1 MLLNEVSDMENV
13 IDQCEENS
21 PVQDFAKIQ
30 HIVEHA
36 AHLLPAQG
44 PIDVFVHHNTL
55 HAFEDLRFDQ
65 AVMKGHEVY
74 GCEPYL
80 SEERYRAKLKR
91 GRFTTDDL
99 FDVLLDDLGDE
110 AHVLIG
116 FMGTRFHLR
125 LAMLEHSLHTGPVA
139 ELRWVISETDALSRF
154 RKEASSE
161 TKSRMIE
168 QTRRW
173 VMRDLQNGKTET
185 DPHIKAVVNRLFQR
199 FNRSK
204 IDSWSEQIWET
215 FTLHLLW
222 EVCYLGAEST
232 NGFALPGSQK
242 LRHRDLLYETTG
254 SDIDDVVNEILIRF
268 CAAFLDQGFSNW
280 SLPERDAGFFAAF
293 HSLYSTGKTMEWW
306 LKGLPAE
313 LKRIA
318 QEKMTPLEIIAD
330 SLQQLG
336 LAEEDYEE
344 YISQTLLALRGWAG
358 MIWQMETNAEWTVR
372 PAPAGTLVEY
382 LAVRLL
388 LERFAVSAFYRQTT
402 KGNIPLNQIHATLKD
417 RQRGSTRVSADERA
431 YLLFQLAQVRG
442 WNPCE
447 LHQQNEE
454 AWTRLIKE
462 IETFNGFERRRIYH
476 LAYERR
482 YRHQTLDAVALLAK
496 QARDSRVDPEK
507 AQRPLFQLVTCI
519 DDREESFRR
528 HLEEVVPECETLAA
542 AGFYA
547 VAMYFRGVTD
557 AHFRPLCPVSIKPD
571 HYVTEE
577 VAYSLT
583 ATSQSREEARRILG
597 AASHRWHL
605 GSRSLMGGIITSV
618 LGSLASIPMVTRI
631 LFPRTTA
638 QAKKLFGSLIQP
650 PAVTELH
657 LHREAETPGPE
668 ESHLGYSL
676 NEMAD
681 IVERILQDIGLTK
694 NISRLVLF
702 VGHGSGSL
710 NNPHESAYNCG
721 ACSGGRG
728 GPNARAFSKMAND
741 PQIRKMLAERGLKI
755 PDDTVFISAY
765 HNTCD
770 EDVIYYDLDSI
781 PRSHRK
787 EFEQVRDYIVEARA
801 RNAHERCRRFE
812 SADLAMPVSKSL
824 EHVEARAED
833 LSQARPEYNH
843 ATDALCFVGRRDWSR
858 NLFLDRR
865 AFLTSYDPTQDD
877 EQATILA
884 RILAAAIPV
893 CAGINLEYY
902 FSTVDPDGYG
912 CGSKLPH
919 NVTSLLGVMEGAASD
934 MRPGLS
940 RQMVEIHEPVRILF
954 VIETTKQQMLGIM
967 KDNPTIDILVRNEW
981 LQLAILDPDSAEISV
996 FHKGEFQRYNPET
1009 TQLPQVESS
1018 YQWYRGQRDHLGF
1031 AQIIGSRQTS
1041 RIEQAAGKIDG
1052 EVA

>member
-1 MLLNEVSDMENV
+1 MENV
-13 IDQCEENS
+13 IDQTEEAILGEACAK
-21 PVQDFAKIQ
+21 VQHMI
-30 HIVEHA
+30 EHA
-36 AHLLPAQG
+36 AHFLPAQG
-44 PIDVFVHHNTL
+44 PITVFVHHNTL

-91 GRFTTDDL
+91 GRFNTDDL

-110 AHVLIG
+110 GHVLIG
-116 FMGTRFHLR
+116 FMGTRFHLW

-139 ELRWVISETDALSRF
+139 ELRWVITETDALSRF
-154 RKEASSE
+154 RKEASTE
-161 TKSRMIE
+161 TKQRMIE

-173 VMRDLQNGKTET
+173 VMRDLQNGNDEA
-185 DPHIKAVVNRLFQR
+185 DPHIKEVVKNLFER
-199 FNRSK
+199 FNGSR
-204 IDSWSEQIWET
+204 IDSWSEHVWEA
-215 FTLHLLW
+215 FTLQLLW
-222 EVCYLGAEST
+222 DVCFIGAEST
-232 NGFALPGSQK
+232 NGFALPVTHK
-242 LRHRDLLYETTG
+242 LRHRDLLLETTG
-254 SDIDDVVNEILIRF
+254 CDIDDSVNEVLIRF

-280 SLPERDAGFFAAF
+280 PLPQRDAGFFAAF
-293 HSLYSTGKTMEWW
+293 HSMYSSGKTMEWW

-313 LKRIA
+313 LKRIE
-318 QEKMTPLEIIAD
+318 QEKMSPLDIITD

-336 LAEEDYEE
+336 LPEENHEE

-358 MIWQMETNAEWTVR
+358 IIWQMETNAEWTVR
-372 PAPAGTLVEY
+372 PAPQGTLIEY
-382 LAVRLL
+382 LAARLL
-388 LERFAVSAFYRQTT
+388 LERFAISAFYRKET
-402 KGNIPLNQIHATLKD
+402 GSRLPLDEIHAALTAK
-417 RQRGSTRVSADERA
+417 REQSAFVSADERA

-447 LHQQNEE
+447 LHQQNKE

-462 IETFNGFERRRIYH
+462 IETFDGFERRRIYH

-482 YRHQTLDAVALLAK
+482 YRHQTLDAVSVLAK
-496 QARDSRVDPEK
+496 QACDSRVKPGEAD
-507 AQRPLFQLVTCI
+507 RPLFQLITCI

-528 HLEEVVPECETLAA
+528 HLEEVIPECETLAA

-547 VAMYFRGVTD
+547 VAMYFRGVSE

-583 ATSQSREEARRILG
+583 ASSRSREDARRILG
-597 AASHRWHL
+597 AASHRLHL
-605 GSRSLMGGIITSV
+605 GSRSLMGGILTSV
-618 LGSLASIPMVTRI
+618 LGSLASIPMVARI

-638 QAKKLFGSLIQP
+638 QARKLFGSLIQP

-657 LHREAETPGPE
+657 LHREAETPGPD

-676 NEMAD
+676 DEMAD
-681 IVERILQDIGLTK
+681 IVERILQDIGLID
-694 NISRLVLF
+694 NMSRIIVF

-741 PQIRKMLAERGLKI
+741 PQIRKMLVERGLII
-755 PDDTVFISAY
+755 PEDTVFVSNF

-770 EDVIYYDLDSI
+770 EDVTYFDLDVI

-787 EFEQVRDYIVEARA
+787 EFEQVRAYIDEARA

-812 SADLAMPVSKSL
+812 SADLAMPISKSL
-824 EHVEARAED
+824 EHVEGRAED

-858 NLFLDRR
+858 DLFLDRR

-877 EQATILA
+877 EQASILA

-954 VIETTKQQMLGIM
+954 VIETTQQQMLGIM
-967 KDNPTIDILVRNEW
+967 NDNPTIDILVRNEW
-981 LQLAILDPDSAEISV
+981 LQLAILDPDTAEIHV
-996 FHKGEFQRYNPET
+996 FHKGEFQLYNPET

-1018 YQWYRGQRDHLGF
+1018 YEWYRGQRDHLGF
-1031 AQIIGSRQTS
+1031 AQIVTSQQESPPVKQTES
-1041 RIEQAAGKIDG
+1041 TNNG

>member
-1 MLLNEVSDMENV
+1 MENV
-13 IDQCEENS
+13 INQVEKSITPENS
-21 PVQDFAKIQ
+21 SRLL

-55 HAFEDLRFDQ
+55 HAFEDYHFDQ

-99 FDVLLDDLGDE
+99 FEVLLDDLGDE
-110 AHVLIG
+110 GHVLIG

-154 RKEASSE
+154 RKEASIT
-161 TKSRMIE
+161 TKERMID

-173 VMRDLQNGKTET
+173 VMRDLTGSQTET
-185 DPHIKAVVNRLFQR
+185 DPQIREVIKNLFER
-199 FNRSK
+199 FNSTR
-204 IDSWSEQIWET
+204 IDSWNNQAWEA
-215 FTLHLLW
+215 FTLRLLW
-222 EVCYLGAEST
+222 EVCYIGAEST
-232 NGFALPGSQK
+232 NGFSLPVSQK
-242 LRHRDLLYETTG
+242 LRHRDLLVEATG
-254 SDIDDVVNEILIRF
+254 CDIDDFVNEVLIRF

-280 SLPERDAGFFAAF
+280 ALPDRDAGFFAAF
-293 HSLYSTGKTMEWW
+293 KSMFRSGKSMEWW
-306 LKGLPAE
+306 LRGLPEE
-313 LKRIA
+313 LKRIEQA
-318 QEKMTPLEIIAD
+318 GMTPVDVIAD

-336 LAEEDYEE
+336 LPAEEHEA
-344 YISQTLLALRGWAG
+344 YITQTLLALRGWAG

-372 PAPAGTLVEY
+372 PAPSGTLVEY

-388 LERFAVSAFYRQTT
+388 LERFAISTFYQQET
-402 KGNIPLNQIHATLKD
+402 GSNIPLEEVYPVLKK
-417 RQRGSTRVSADERA
+417 QLGHSAAASADERA

-442 WNPCE
+442 WCPSE
-447 LHQQNEE
+447 LHQQTGD

-462 IETFNGFERRRIYH
+462 IETFNGYERRRIYH

-482 YRHQTLDAVALLAK
+482 YRHQTLDAVAIHAR
-496 QARDSRVDPEK
+496 QACTAREQQSQVKR
-507 AQRPLFQLVTCI
+507 ASFQLITCI

-528 HLEEVVPECETLAA
+528 HLEEVVPSCETFAA

-583 ATSQSREEARRILG
+583 ASSRSREDARRILG
-597 AASHRWHL
+597 AASHRWHI
-605 GSRSLMGGIITSV
+605 GSRTLMGGIVTSV

-631 LFPRTTA
+631 LFPRLTA
-638 QAKKLFGSLIQP
+638 QARKLFGSIIQP

-657 LHREAETPGPE
+657 LHREAESPGPE
-668 ESHLGYSL
+668 DSHLGYSL
-676 NEMAD
+676 EEMAD
-681 IVERILQDIGLTK
+681 IVERILQDIGLTE
-694 NISRLVLF
+694 NMSRLIVF

-728 GPNARAFSKMAND
+728 GPNARAFSQMAND
-741 PQIRKMLAERGLKI
+741 PRIRKMLAERGLVI
-755 PDDTVFISAY
+755 PEDTVFVGVF

-770 EDVIYYDLDSI
+770 EDVSYYDLDSV

-787 EFEQVRDYIVEARA
+787 EFEQVRAYIDQARA

-812 SADLAMPVSKSL
+812 SADLAMPVSKAL
-824 EHVEARAED
+824 EHVEGRAED

-877 EQATILA
+877 GQASILA
-884 RILAAAIPV
+884 RILAAAVPV

-919 NVTSLLGVMEGAASD
+919 NVTALLGVMEGAASD

-954 VIETTKQQMLGIM
+954 VIETTAEKMLRIM
-967 KDNPTIDILVRNEW
+967 QDNPTIDQLVRNQW
-981 LQLAILDPDSAEISV
+981 VQLAILNPDSNAIHV
-996 FHKGEFQRYNPET
+996 FHQGEFQLYNPET

-1018 YQWYRGQRDHLGF
+1018 FDWYRGQRDHLGY
-1031 AQIIGSRQTS
+1031 AQIVQK
-1041 RIEQAAGKIDG
+1041 QGKANSSEPAVNVQDG

>member
-1 MLLNEVSDMENV
+1 MENV
-13 IDQCEENS
+13 IDHTKKAVPDEVCLK
-21 PVQDFAKIQ
+21 VQQ
-30 HIVEHA
+30 MVEHA

-80 SEERYRAKLKR
+80 SEERYRAELKR
-91 GRFTTDDL
+91 GRFNKEDL

-139 ELRWVISETDALSRF
+139 ELRWVITETDALSRF
-154 RKEASSE
+154 RKEASAE

-173 VMRDLQNGKTET
+173 VMRDLQNGNDEA
-185 DPHIKAVVNRLFQR
+185 DPHIKTVVKSLFER
-199 FNRSK
+199 FDGSR
-204 IDSWSEQIWET
+204 IDSWDEHVWEA

-222 EVCYLGAEST
+222 EVCYIGAETT
-232 NGFALPGSQK
+232 NGFALSVSPK
-242 LRHRDLLYETTG
+242 LRHCDLLLEATG
-254 SDIDDVVNEILIRF
+254 FNIDNSVNEILIRF
-268 CAAFLDQGFSNW
+268 CAAFLDQGFSSW
-280 SLPERDAGFFAAF
+280 ALPQRDAGFFAAF
-293 HSLYSTGKTMEWW
+293 HSMFSCGKTMEWW

-313 LKRIA
+313 LKRIE
-318 QEKMTPLEIIAD
+318 QEEMSPLEVIAD

-336 LAEEDYEE
+336 LSEEEHE
-344 YISQTLLALRGWAG
+344 AYISQTLLALRGWAG

-372 PAPAGTLVEY
+372 PAPEGTLIEY

-388 LERFAVSAFYRQTT
+388 LERFAISAFYRQET
-402 KGNIPLNQIHATLKD
+402 GSSIPLDKIHLVLKK
-417 RQRGSTRVSADERA
+417 QREQTAFVSADERA
-431 YLLFQLAQVRG
+431 YLLFQLAQLRG

-447 LHQQNEE
+447 LHHQNKD
-454 AWTRLIKE
+454 AWTRLIRE
-462 IETFNGFERRRIYH
+462 IVTFDGFERRRIYH

-482 YRHQTLDAVALLAK
+482 YRHQTLDAVSVLAK
-496 QARDSRVDPEK
+496 QAKLERAKQQEIE
-507 AQRPLFQLVTCI
+507 RPLFQLITCI

-528 HLEEVVPECETLAA
+528 HLEEVVPACETLAA

-583 ATSQSREEARRILG
+583 ATSQSREEARRMLG

-605 GSRSLMGGIITSV
+605 GSRSLFGGIITSV

-638 QAKKLFGSLIQP
+638 QAKKIFGSIIQP

-657 LHREAETPGPE
+657 LHREAETPGPD
-668 ESHLGYSL
+668 ESHLGYSVD
-676 NEMAD
+676 EMVD
-681 IVERILQDIGLTK
+681 IVGRILRDIGLTE
-694 NISRLVLF
+694 NMSRLIVF

-741 PQIRKMLAERGLKI
+741 PQIRRMLAEEGLEI
-755 PDDTVFISAY
+755 PDDTVFISAF

-824 EHVEARAED
+824 EHVEGRAED

-877 EQATILA
+877 EQASILA

-902 FSTVDPDGYG
+902 FSTIDPDGYG

-954 VIETTKQQMLGIM
+954 VIETTQKQMLGIM
-967 KDNPTIDILVRNEW
+967 NDNPTIDILVRNEW
-981 LQLAILDPDSAEISV
+981 LQLALLDPDSAEIHV
-996 FHKGEFQRYNPET
+996 FHKGEFQLYNPET

-1018 YQWYRGQRDHLGF
+1018 YEWYRGQRDHLGF
-1031 AQIIGSRQTS
+1031 AQIASSQQKSTPVKQTENT
-1041 RIEQAAGKIDG
+1041 ING

>member
-1 MLLNEVSDMENV
+1 MENV
-13 IDQCEENS
+13 IDQTDVASLDETC
-21 PVQDFAKIQ
+21 AKIQ

-36 AHLLPAQG
+36 AHFLPAQG

-80 SEERYRAKLKR
+80 SEDRYRAKLKR
-91 GRFTTDDL
+91 GRFTADDL
-99 FDVLLDDLGDE
+99 FEVLLDDLGDE
-110 AHVLIG
+110 GHVLIG

-125 LAMLEHSLHTGPVA
+125 LAMLEHALHTGPVA
-139 ELRWVISETDALSRF
+139 ELRWVITETDALSRF
-154 RKEASSE
+154 REEASE
-161 TKSRMIE
+161 KTKSRMIE

-173 VMRDLQNGKTET
+173 VMRDLRNGNEEA
-185 DPHIKAVVNRLFQR
+185 DPRIKEVVENLFER
-199 FNRSK
+199 FNGSR
-204 IDSWSEQIWET
+204 IDSWSDRIWEA
-215 FTLHLLW
+215 FTLQLLW
-222 EVCYLGAEST
+222 EVCYIGAESA
-232 NGFALPGSQK
+232 NGFTLPATPK
-242 LRHRDLLYETTG
+242 LRHRDLLLEATG
-254 SDIDDVVNEILIRF
+254 CDIDDSVNPVLIRF

-280 SLPERDAGFFAAF
+280 PLPDRDAGFFAAF
-293 HSLYSTGKTMEWW
+293 QSLYSSGKTMEWW
-306 LKGLPAE
+306 LKGMPAE
-313 LKRIA
+313 LKRIE
-318 QEKMTPLEIIAD
+318 QEKLSPLEVIAD
-330 SLQQLG
+330 SLKRLG
-336 LAEEDYEE
+336 LSEEE
-344 YISQTLLALRGWAG
+344 YDDYITQTLLALPGWAG

-372 PAPAGTLVEY
+372 PAPQGTLVQY

-388 LERFAVSAFYRQTT
+388 LERFAISAFYREET
-402 KGNIPLNQIHATLKD
+402 GDNLPLDEIGSALK
-417 RQRGSTRVSADERA
+417 QKLGQSASFSAVERA

-442 WNPCE
+442 WNPHE
-447 LHQQNEE
+447 LHQQNQD
-454 AWTRLIKE
+454 AWTRLIRE

-482 YRHQTLDAVALLAK
+482 YRHQALDAVSVIAR
-496 QARDSRVDPEK
+496 QAREQRVKPGESE
-507 AQRPLFQLVTCI
+507 RPLFQLVTCI

-528 HLEEVVPECETLAA
+528 HLEEIVPECETFAA

-583 ATSQSREEARRILG
+583 AASQSREEARRMLG
-597 AASHRWHL
+597 TASHRWHM

-618 LGSLASIPMVTRI
+618 LGTLASIPMVTRI

-638 QAKKLFGSLIQP
+638 QARKLFGSLIQP

-657 LHREAETPGPE
+657 LYREAETPGPD
-668 ESHLGYSL
+668 ESHLGYSID
-676 NEMAD
+676 EMAD
-681 IVERILQDIGLTK
+681 IVERILQDIGLTE
-694 NISRLVLF
+694 NMSRIVVF

-728 GPNARAFSKMAND
+728 GPNARAFSKMANS
-741 PQIRKMLAERGLKI
+741 PQIRRILAERGLVI
-755 PDDTVFISAY
+755 PEDTVFVSNF

-770 EDVIYYDLDSI
+770 EDVTYYDLDDI

-787 EFEQVRDYIVEARA
+787 EFEQVRAYIDEARA

-812 SADLAMPVSKSL
+812 SADLAMPVSKAL
-824 EHVEARAED
+824 EHVEGRAED

-858 NLFLDRR
+858 GLFLDRR

-877 EQATILA
+877 EKASILA
-884 RILAAAIPV
+884 RILSAAIPV

-902 FSTVDPDGYG
+902 FSTIDPDGYG

-954 VIETTKQQMLGIM
+954 VIETTQKQMLGIM
-967 KDNPTIDILVRNEW
+967 EDNPTIDTLVRNEW
-981 LQLAILDPDSAEISV
+981 VQLAILDPDTAEIHV
-996 FHKGEFQRYNPET
+996 FHKGEFKPYHPET

-1018 YQWYRGQRDHLGF
+1018 FEWYRGQRDHLGF
-1031 AQIIGSRQTS
+1031 AQITCSKRESPPQIRSGSK
-1041 RIEQAAGKIDG
+1041 ENG